1 MNLNKQ
7 QHSYLLINDFKS
19 ANRKECIKYD
29 KKNEKIYMCL
39 LDKAKKAENTIRNSI
54 LSVNLEVPPPPRPSN
69 LERYN
74 IWEKRNI
81 MKPVI
86 DQSEAVLFL
95 NSRGYNLNNDY
106 EAYQAIDLSKE
117 LKREEGIE
125 DLPDDKTT
133 QFDSVFTKNDN
144 NILRRRSIHRMS
156 RIEDAKPNTEENVVR
171 RNTMPSS
178 MKPRTNTVYDY
189 NSLEPD
195 YYNENNTNY
204 NENIINYGFRQNWSE
219 SNCQQPNVKPSA
231 PPMTHTV
238 VYPEPDKIYYPQFT
252 EKANDFEV

>member
-1 MNLNKQ
+1 MNLNK
-7 QHSYLLINDFKS
+7 QHSYLLINDFKN

-29 KKNEKIYMCL
+29 KKNEKIYMEL
-39 LDKAKKAENTIRNSI
+39 LDKAKKAENSIRNSI

-86 DQSEAVLFL
+86 EQSEAVLFL
-95 NSRGYNLNNDY
+95 NSRGYTLNEDY
-106 EAYQAIDLSKE
+106 EAYQAIDLWKE

-133 QFDSVFTKNDN
+133 HFDSVFTKNDT

-156 RIEDAKPNTEENVVR
+156 SIEDSQPNNEENVVR
-171 RNTMPSS
+171 RNTLPNSL
-178 MKPRTNTVYDY
+178 KPRTNTIYDY
-189 NSLEPD
+189 NSLESN

-204 NENIINYGFRQNWSE
+204 NENINYGFRQPWSD
-219 SNCQQPNVKPSA
+219 SNYEQSNIKPSA
-231 PPMTHTV
+231 PPITHTV
-238 VYPEPDKIYYPQFT
+238 VYPEPDKIYYPQYNSNT
-252 EKANDFEV
+252 NDFEV